1 MSSTRT
7 DRPNRKNRQPDTIPA
22 TRFSR
27 PTIVAAPAIPRL
39 RHHRG
44 DLSNAPLASLRAL
57 CTQLWPAP
65 DSRRANRNRGLYL
78 VTEYLLRCPGSTW
91 QERWDA
97 SDLNTQSLSAAE
109 LTTTETARAQFGQA
123 LGAMFALRV
132 IHPSLTAFKANKLMK
147 YTEQFVIAESDP
159 QLDSYIAAVRTSDS
173 TETFKTRAVIEVCTA
188 LTVQGI
194 PFADLTPESFL
205 HHATLTRE
213 STSRT
218 GLHTLKYIGHL
229 AWQILHTSGHFP
241 PTAPST
247 LRGALRSPQL
257 TTTEMVD
264 RHHIANREVRQMFID
279 YLDRRSPDLKY
290 SSLSNTASILVGLFW
305 KALEAI
311 NPAQHD
317 LRLSDEHYQQW
328 RATLAF
334 RADGTPRSG
343 PWVITMAVQALY
355 YDIQAW
361 AVDEPER
368 WAQWSAPCPVP
379 RSDVRAQAA
388 HKRRAQEQTYD
399 QIRVLQPLL
408 PVLVDFVDQRN
419 QHWRRV
425 LEMASAAAHDEQ
437 FFHDGHTYTRVVT
450 RGDTRLIE
458 AGDPAGVHVR
468 SPRFGRIID
477 VGLYEDA
484 AFWVW
489 AIIDTLRYSGIRIE
503 ELTELSH
510 LSVRQYQRPNGEVV
524 ALLVIAPSKSDR
536 ERVIPMS
543 AELFH
548 VIACIIRRIN
558 PNSRSIPLATRY
570 DDYER
575 TTVEPQPFLFQR
587 RIGQRL
593 EVMTNGAIGTTI
605 RKVCQDLAETD
616 PRFDGVHFRPHDFR
630 RLFAT
635 ELVNNGLPIH
645 IGAAL
650 LGHLNLD
657 TTRGYVAVF
666 EEDVTRHY
674 QAHLERRRALRPPE
688 EYTPVTAEEWTE
700 FEAHFDKRKLE
711 LGSCGR
717 PYATPCSHEHACI
730 RCPMLRVD
738 PKMIVRL
745 TEIETDL
752 ESRRERAQSEDWIG
766 EVEGIDLTLSFLRS
780 KRADADRL
788 STRTTALGTP
798 DFRFGRR

>member
-1 MSSTRT
+1 M
-7 DRPNRKNRQPDTIPA
+7 
-22 TRFSR
+22 
-27 PTIVAAPAIPRL
+27 
-39 RHHRG
+39 
-44 DLSNAPLASLRAL
+44 
-57 CTQLWPAP
+57 WPAP
-65 DSRRANRNRGLYL
+65 NSRRVNRNRGLYL
-78 VTEYLLRCPGSTW
+78 LTEYLRGHPGSTW

-97 SDLNTQSLSAAE
+97 SDLHTLALSAAE
-109 LTTTETARAQFGQA
+109 LTTTEAARAQFGQA

-132 IHPSLTAFKANKLMK
+132 IQPTSSAFRANKLMK
-147 YTEQFVIAESDP
+147 YTDQFVIAESDP
-159 QLDSYIAAVRTSDS
+159 QLDSYIAAVLASDS
-173 TETFKTRAVIEVCTA
+173 TETFKSRAVIEVCTA

-194 PFADLTPESFL
+194 PFSDLTPEAFL
-205 HHATLTRE
+205 HHATVTRE
-213 STSRT
+213 TTSRT

-229 AWQILHTSGHFP
+229 AWQVMHQIGHFP
-241 PTAPST
+241 PDSPST

-264 RHHIANREVRQMFID
+264 RHDITNREVRQMFID
-279 YLDRRSPDLKY
+279 YLDRREPDLKY
-290 SSLSNTASILVGLFW
+290 SSLSNTAAILVGLFW
-305 KALEAI
+305 KALEDI
-311 NPAQHD
+311 HMEQSD
-317 LRLSDEHYQQW
+317 LRVSDELYQQW

-334 RADGTPRSG
+334 RVDGTPRSG

-368 WAQWSAPCPVP
+368 WARWSAPCPVP

-388 HKRRAQEQTYD
+388 HRRRVQEQTYD

-408 PVLVDFVDQRN
+408 PILVDYVDQRN

-425 LEMASAAAHDEQ
+425 LELASAAGHNEQ
-437 FFHDGHTYTRVVT
+437 FDYEGHSYTRVIT
-450 RGDTRLIE
+450 GGDTRLIE
-458 AGDPAGVHVR
+458 AGNTPGVHVR
-468 SPRFGRIID
+468 SPRFGRTVD
-477 VGLYEDA
+477 VELYEDA

-489 AIIDTLRYSGIRIE
+489 AVIETLRYSGIRIE

-510 LSVRQYQRPNGEVV
+510 LSVRQYQRPTGEVV
-524 ALLVIAPSKSDR
+524 ALLVVAPSKSDR

-548 VIACIIRRIN
+548 VIACIIRRITKN
-558 PNSRSIPLATRY
+558 ARSVPLATRY

-575 TTVEPQPFLFQR
+575 TTLAPQPFLFQR

-605 RKVCQDLAETD
+605 RKVCQDLSEID

-674 QAHLERRRALRPPE
+674 QTHLERRRALRPPE
-688 EYTPVTAEEWTE
+688 EYPPVTAEEWTE
-700 FEAHFDKRKLE
+700 FEAHFDKRKVE

-730 RCPMLRVD
+730 RCPMLHVD
-738 PKMIVRL
+738 PKMITRL

-752 ESRRERAQSEDWIG
+752 ASRRERARSEGWIG
-766 EVEGIDLTLSFLRS
+766 EIEGIDLTLTFLRR
-780 KRADADRL
+780 KRFDAERL
-788 STRTTALGTP
+788 SKQTTALGLP
-798 DFRFGRR
+798 DFPDEPAIHP